1 MRLIERKVTR
11 GVDPPEVEGYQWD
24 GWKLI
29 MIAKLN
35 TDGTYHSRKWS
46 CVWRPDIGSSLY
58 ARNDWMRASSA
69 GNASRTKWASDG
81 SVGILIEWIV

>member
-1 MRLIERKVTR
+1 MAAQMLKPRHGAGECDMVIVESKVTR

-35 TDGTYHSRKWS
+35 TDGTFHSRKWS
-46 CVWRPDIGSSLY
+46 CVWRPDIGSSL
-58 ARNDWMRASSA
+58 
-69 GNASRTKWASDG
+69 
-81 SVGILIEWIV
+81 